1 MFIEVSAEEA
11 QHHRSSLSPLSPPP
25 PPPQTPTTIPSPLT
39 ATLPSS
45 PTNHH
50 LSIFPN
56 RHHRAITITASIAL
70 FWSTVSLIPI
80 YNKYFFQKEYY
91 PYPMATAGIQ
101 LLCVSMMLTCVNVGN
116 YYYWLVN
123 YSKKGSSGGGEVEV
137 GYDGDGS
144 FNGGRERAGEE
155 SRQELQFFTKA
166 TSTTPI
172 VPTISQTDPPPS
184 CIFGPNFLWKLYII
198 FPVGFLFGLKKAVMN
213 LGLHLIPTPTHLL
226 LQSTDIIWTV
236 LGAWFINGEH
246 TSTLG
251 LICLCGCFVGTVI
264 LTVQVG
270 RQHSED
276 GSSTSFTIFAIGVN
290 LISPMLMGLCVA
302 TLRSACVE
310 LMEEGGSSRSSR
322 NHRLCGSVGSVEL
335 TAIKTAISAI
345 VALSLASIFEGS
357 RKSIEDGLSDGDDEI
372 PVTAGWFHAFR
383 NLSSSVKLD
392 VLGGSLPTLIFQV
405 NCTFLAHLTS
415 TVAVGLVGQL
425 KIIPQWIVAMV
436 FSPNAQFHMT
446 GPNIFGALLTMTSA
460 VVFAINEYI
469 MQYSATTM
477 QYGEE
482 KIELLLSTDATD
494 EQNDARGMNGEMRNA
509 SCALI
514 GIDACNTN
522 YGSILR

>member
-1 MFIEVSAEEA
+1 
-11 QHHRSSLSPLSPPP
+11 
-25 PPPQTPTTIPSPLT
+25 
-39 ATLPSS
+39 
-45 PTNHH
+45 
-50 LSIFPN
+50 
-56 RHHRAITITASIAL
+56 
-70 FWSTVSLIPI
+70 
-80 YNKYFFQKEYY
+80 
-91 PYPMATAGIQ
+91 MATAGIQ
-101 LLCVSMMLTCVNVGN
+101 LLCVSMMLTCANIGN
-116 YYYWLVN
+116 YYNWLVN
-123 YSKKGSSGGGEVEV
+123 YSKKGSDGGGVEV
-137 GYDGDGS
+137 GSDGLGGS
-144 FNGGRERAGEE
+144 GRERAGEG
-155 SRQELQFFTKA
+155 SLQELQLFTKA
-166 TSTTPI
+166 TTTVPSTANPI
-172 VPTISQTDPPPS
+172 VPTLSQPDPPPS

-276 GSSTSFTIFAIGVN
+276 GSSTSFTILAIGVN

-310 LMEEGGSSRSSR
+310 LMEEGGSSRNSR

-345 VALSLASIFEGS
+345 VALLLASIFEGS
-357 RKSIEDGLSDGDDEI
+357 RKSVEDGLSDGGDEI

-446 GPNIFGALLTMTSA
+446 GPNIFGALVTMTSA

-469 MQYSATTM
+469 MQYSETTM
-477 QYGEE
+477 QCGEE

-494 EQNDARGMNGEMRNA
+494 EENDGRRMNGETKNT
-509 SCALI
+509 SCALV
-514 GIDACNTN
+514 GIDAHNRSLVN